1 MAGLSPAMPHRI
13 EDLMVFM
20 RSDLLRISEQSG
32 HGKDRRNVPEEGA
45 TNDKDVSFFSL
56 MPSQQEADDNK
67 EDDTR
72 ENIGGCLRRQS
83 PQPLSSWA
91 LFLNGF
97 HIPLVFLRC
106 CRRPPILQ
114 SSLQRLNKNSG
125 AADASCATTSNNNDS
140 SGGRSRALRH
150 RQEQQEEL
158 NNSTGGSLILVE
170 STKKLAECQQQ
181 MVFDLV

>member
-1 MAGLSPAMPHRI
+1 MPHRI

-83 PQPLSSWA
+83 PQPLSS
-91 LFLNGF
+91 
-97 HIPLVFLRC
+97 
-106 CRRPPILQ
+106 
-114 SSLQRLNKNSG
+114 
-125 AADASCATTSNNNDS
+125 
-140 SGGRSRALRH
+140 
-150 RQEQQEEL
+150 
-158 NNSTGGSLILVE
+158 
-170 STKKLAECQQQ
+170 
-181 MVFDLV
+181 